1 MKQVTDYLVG
11 EFTDYKG
18 LVHKVVI
25 AAVSEELPYYHNH
38 PTHEDE
44 EYFACHYTERQG
56 EGDYTTLKKCLKL
69 GFSVCNPEDTFNEE
83 KGENAAIAKAKNTTP
98 VLFAIKPGVINS
110 TMVKALMKQELE
122 FIYSNPEVV
131 IPGYNDSKKRYEYN
145 QKMNAEIEGLSED
158 EKKCLEILT
167 SSNTYQVDK
176 LTKLATFVNN
186 RKQC

>member
-25 AAVSEELPYYHNH
+25 AAVSEELPYHMGEDD
-38 PTHEDE
+38 HENE
-44 EYFACHYTERQG
+44 EYNVSHYTESAG
-56 EGDYTTLKKCLKL
+56 EEDYVTVRKALKL
-69 GFSVCNPEDTFNEE
+69 GVAICNPEDNFNEE
-83 KGENAAIAKAKNTTP
+83 IGKKAAVGKAKNSSP
-98 VLFAIKPGVINS
+98 VLYATKKGIINAP
-110 TMVKALMKQELE
+110 MVKALMKQELE

-145 QKMNAEIEGLSED
+145 RKMNAEIEGLSKD

-167 SSNTYQVDK
+167 SSNTNQVDK

-186 RKQC
+186 RK